1 MKRTKAR
8 QEESDRI
15 VGWPVSP
22 LIRIE
27 NWCDFVND
35 SFNLE
40 MLKNSFTL
48 LKRARTLASKWI
60 FLLRLSLHS
69 FHVFWRPFL
78 SFLFPFNHQS
88 SNYKQRNPALA
99 SLVWTSLHLY
109 LTPGVLATRQG
120 DGNLEAKRTWFPLPP
135 PASLNTVQFLP
146 RGLGVE
152 AVWAKDTASKCSCKY
167 S

>member
-40 MLKNSFTL
+40 RDAEKLLYSTEEGKNTGIKMDLSPETLTSFVSRL
-48 LKRARTLASKWI
+48 LTTISFI
-60 FLLRLSLHS
+60 SLSL
-69 FHVFWRPFL
+69 
-78 SFLFPFNHQS
+78 
-88 SNYKQRNPALA
+88 
-99 SLVWTSLHLY
+99 
-109 LTPGVLATRQG
+109 
-120 DGNLEAKRTWFPLPP
+120 
-135 PASLNTVQFLP
+135 
-146 RGLGVE
+146 
-152 AVWAKDTASKCSCKY
+152 
-167 S
+167 